1 MNIVGSVVF
10 SLGAMV
16 RVISILVCVLTCAVH
31 AGTPEAMS
39 LLKANCFSCH
49 NPSKKKGGL
58 DLTTRK
64 ATLRGSEEGKVLLP
78 GKASASRLIQV
89 LQSAADPHM
98 PPKDQLSP
106 SAIGALEKWVNAGAK
121 WNASLLKDRARPT
134 HDKLTTLPKGYT
146 PVLAVTLA
154 PDAKRLAIAR
164 GSTVVVHD
172 LSQTNRVVATLDGHR
187 DVVQSIAWSPD
198 GKWLA
203 SGEYRKVRLWN
214 SDFKLE
220 REFTGLNGRTSA
232 IVFTPD
238 NLSMFTADGVPSE
251 SGMVRQWKLSDGAK
265 LVEWN
270 AHADTIFGLAVSADG
285 KKLATGGGDRIVK
298 VWDLKT
304 HKKTSQ
310 LEGHHGAVY
319 AVMFDTNATR
329 VASASADKQVMLWDL
344 KTNLKATQIRTHKA
358 GVTGLSWSAD
368 GQILVTSSE
377 DGLARVF
384 TSIISHTGA
393 AGSSSAKE
401 RRLSGSSG
409 HLHCATA
416 SADAKL
422 LAVGGHNGAVYV
434 FRDNKLAVTLKAE

>member
-1 MNIVGSVVF
+1 M
-10 SLGAMV
+10 
-16 RVISILVCVLTCAVH
+16 
-31 AGTPEAMS
+31 
-39 LLKANCFSCH
+39 
-49 NPSKKKGGL
+49 
-58 DLTTRK
+58 
-64 ATLRGSEEGKVLLP
+64 
-78 GKASASRLIQV
+78 
-89 LQSAADPHM
+89 
-98 PPKDQLSP
+98 
-106 SAIGALEKWVNAGAK
+106 
-121 WNASLLKDRARPT
+121 
-134 HDKLTTLPKGYT
+134 
-146 PVLAVTLA
+146 
-154 PDAKRLAIAR
+154 
-164 GSTVVVHD
+164 
-172 LSQTNRVVATLDGHR
+172 
-187 DVVQSIAWSPD
+187 
-198 GKWLA
+198 
-203 SGEYRKVRLWN
+203 
-214 SDFKLE
+214 
-220 REFTGLNGRTSA
+220 
-232 IVFTPD
+232 
-238 NLSMFTADGVPSE
+238 
-251 SGMVRQWKLSDGAK
+251 
-265 LVEWN
+265 
-270 AHADTIFGLAVSADG
+270 
-285 KKLATGGGDRIVK
+285 VK